1 MGQMRFRVTP
11 TERITDAMV
20 EQAYLSGIDRS
31 CYPVHASVEGE
42 VITLERSLPES
53 ANLHIPWPVEGYP
66 YGPLTLSSGSLM
78 EQPEPYLLPL
88 ELARGAIVQVRNQLA
103 DWQGVG
109 LSVPA
114 AVTAKISEAITHF
127 SWAVVSQADL
137 AASAQYAEQSLR
149 AALGAADLL
158 VAAYTEQSLIARRRN
173 GGRLAGLL
181 GADLGTTLLDGPT
194 ARQFLRCFNAAE
206 VPLCWRDS
214 ETTEGHFSWTT
225 ADSQIQWCRTHGL
238 KIFAGPLLALDSRAL
253 PDWLSLFADEY
264 DDLFDCVASFV
275 RAAVERYRGQVDYW
289 ICAGRMSD
297 SQTLPLAE
305 RERLQLIANTF
316 ELVRSLDPDTP
327 ALVSFDQPWAEYM
340 RRRESDF
347 PPFHFADALIR
358 AGLDLAGLMLEINV
372 GDTPGG
378 SFTRH
383 PLEFNRQLDA
393 WSLFG
398 LPLWLSLSATSA
410 SPDAPP
416 SPSTDWTPASQQSW
430 IARNVPLCLAKPL
443 VHGVFWNQLRDQES
457 LDFPHAGL
465 FNPRPKPALRTL
477 AAIRQAYME

>member
-1 MGQMRFRVTP
+1 MGQMRFRVIP
-11 TERITDAMV
+11 TGRITDAMV
-20 EQAYLSGIDRS
+20 EQAYLAGIDHA
-31 CYPVHASVEGE
+31 CFPVHTSIEDGVL
-42 VITLERSLPES
+42 ILQRSLSDS
-53 ANLHIPWPVEGYP
+53 ANLYIPWHVEGYP
-66 YGPLTLSSGSLM
+66 YGPLCLSTGSLM
-78 EQPEPYLLPL
+78 EQSEPYLLPL
-88 ELARGAIVQVRNQLA
+88 ELARGAIVQVRNQLS
-103 DWQGVG
+103 DWQVLG
-109 LSVPA
+109 LSVPTVVSA
-114 AVTAKISEAITHF
+114 RLSEAVTHF
-127 SWAVVSQADL
+127 SWAVVSQEDL
-137 AASAQYAEQSLR
+137 AASAEHAEKSLR
-149 AALGAADLL
+149 TALGAGDLL
-158 VAAYTEQSLIARRRN
+158 VAAYAEQSRIVHRRN
-173 GGRLAGLL
+173 GGKPAGLL

-372 GDTPGG
+372 GATPGG

-383 PLEFNRQLDA
+383 PLEFNRQLDT

-398 LPLWLSLSATSA
+398 LPLWLSVSAPSA
-410 SPDAPP
+410 SSDSQ
-416 SPSTDWTPASQQSW
+416 SPDWTPASQQSW